1 MAPLDE
7 LRLIVEGIRHAAES
21 IRTAVIGWHLRPGF
35 GAEGL
40 ELCGELYACAGRYE
54 SRLRDKSAVEAA
66 NVSMI
71 RAVAV
76 SGGQD
81 CDADDLAESLIALP
95 QTGTYIMGAGV
106 APAARIDLLVQA
118 LGIVEGVIARLDADD
133 SHELARAAESW
144 SLLQLRERIRDF
156 AEAAARG

>member
-1 MAPLDE
+1 
-7 LRLIVEGIRHAAES
+7 
-21 IRTAVIGWHLRPGF
+21 
-35 GAEGL
+35 
-40 ELCGELYACAGRYE
+40 
-54 SRLRDKSAVEAA
+54 
-66 NVSMI
+66 MI

-81 CDADDLAESLIALP
+81 CDADDLAESFIALP

-133 SHELARAAESW
+133 SHQLVRAAEGW